1 MAAPGAAVAVSQPC
15 DQRDNVLGLL
25 AERYHERPIAV
36 GVTSEGSLVEVLTD
50 AKGGTWTIIVTSPE
64 GMSCLV
70 LSGEGWQAKL
80 QVAQD
85 PEA

>member
-1 MAAPGAAVAVSQPC
+1 M
-15 DQRDNVLGLL
+15 LGLL
-25 AERYHERPIAV
+25 AERYQERPIAV

-70 LSGEGWQAKL
+70 LSGEGWQEKL
-80 QVAQD
+80 QVAQE

>member
-1 MAAPGAAVAVSQPC
+1 M
-15 DQRDNVLGLL
+15 
-25 AERYHERPIAV
+25 
-36 GVTSEGSLVEVLTD
+36 TSEGSLVEVLTD

-80 QVAQD
+80 QIAQE

>member
-1 MAAPGAAVAVSQPC
+1 MAAQQPC

-25 AERYHERPIAV
+25 AERYRELPIAV

-64 GMSCLV
+64 GLSCLV

-80 QVAQD
+80 QVAQE